1 MRVSLDTKDFAKYPF
16 LKESQQF
23 MLQNHESVDTFLHS
37 SPGKV
42 AVRYAVDRIR
52 RALSHQGPAGAGD
65 DEGQTL
71 PSDNLGI
78 RLEVSS
84 YALSRILVSCA
95 KDRALIDRLTRYEAA
110 RAFSFLENED
120 EPKRNYI
127 ARQVGFTLEQ
137 SSFPVSRYV
146 EVTAGMREERWR
158 LINREIHEGR
168 VMLEPLETEE
178 LLKEQIRV
186 TLHSQLP
193 LEVPTSLCSD
203 LAPYVS
209 RVQEAFQQRMIED
222 YGEVDESC
230 FPPCMQALASAL
242 SEGMNI
248 THSGRFALTAFLHNI
263 GMDSTQII
271 ELYCRAPD
279 FDVSKTQYQ
288 VEHIS
293 GRGGAGTEYTAPS
306 CAAMRTLGL
315 CAKSEGACEKV
326 NHPLNYYRYR
336 KKGRG
341 TAPQKKELPS

>member
-1 MRVSLDTKDFAKYPF
+1 MRVSLDTRDFAKYPF
-16 LKESQQF
+16 LQESQQF
-23 MLQNHESVDTFLHS
+23 MLQNHESVVTFLKS
-37 SPGKV
+37 GPGKV
-42 AVRYAVDRIR
+42 ALKYAVERIR
-52 RALSHQGPAGAGD
+52 RALSPASHTG
-65 DEGQTL
+65 EGEDPSL

-95 KDRALIDRLTRYEAA
+95 KDRALIDRLTRFEAE
-110 RAFSFLENED
+110 RAFGFLEYE
-120 EPKRNYI
+120 EEGKRSYI
-127 ARQVGFTLEQ
+127 ARQVGFTLEK
-137 SSFPVSRYV
+137 SALPVSRYV
-146 EVTAGMREERWR
+146 DVTAGMREERWR
-158 LINREIHEGR
+158 LINREIHEGQ
-168 VMLEPLETEE
+168 VILEPLEAEE

-193 LEVPTSLCSD
+193 LEVPASLCSD
-203 LAPYVS
+203 LVPYVT

-230 FPPCMQALASAL
+230 FPPCMQALVSAL
-242 SEGMNI
+242 SGGMNI

-263 GMDSTQII
+263 GMDSTQIV

-279 FDVSKTQYQ
+279 FDVGKTQYQ

-315 CAKSEGACEKV
+315 CTKADGACGKV
-326 NHPLNYYRYR
+326 NHPLNLYRNR
-336 KKGRG
+336 KRG
-341 TAPQKKELPS
+341 TRAPIQKKETPN